1 MKTLRVGII
10 GTNGLPGKYGGWDQ
24 LVHHLTFQLRDR
36 FHFVVYGSSFDAEP
50 GLKEC
55 NGARLVHVPLKA
67 NGAQSIIYDL
77 VSCLHAVFTCDVL
90 FICGTS
96 GCVFLPFIRLFGRT
110 IVVNPDGLEWLRG
123 KWSRPVKW
131 FLKLSERFGVRF
143 ADRVIADNQ
152 RIADYIEES
161 YGRRSRTSSS
171 TAATTSS
178 AASRWARRPRAGT
191 GFEPAPTPSRCAASS
206 RRTTSTPSS
215 RPSGAARWTSW
226 WWATGTTASTAGACG
241 SGTRDCPNL
250 KLLDPI
256 YTQGTLDELRSNCG
270 VYVHG
275 HSVGGTNPSL
285 VEAMSLGLC
294 VAAYD
299 VEFNRETTE
308 RAALY
313 FAHERRAEGA
323 GGRAL
328 PGRGRRGRHREEDEG
343 DRRAPLHLAVGHRQ
357 VRAGLRG
364 RRPGSKAGPERPD
377 PQIPPST
384 ERAFSTAW
392 EATKWR

>member
-10 GTNGLPGKYGGWDQ
+10 GTNGLPGRYGGWDQ
-24 LVHHLTFQLRDR
+24 LVHHLTLQLRDR
-36 FHFVVYGSSFDAEP
+36 FHFTVYGSAFDAEP

-67 NGAQSIIYDL
+67 NGAQSIVYDL
-77 VSCLHAVFTCDVL
+77 VSCLHAVFGCDVL

-123 KWSRPVKW
+123 KWSRPVRW

-152 RIADYIEES
+152 RIADHITEC
-161 YGRRSRTSSS
+161 YGRESDLIEYGGDHVLGGIPLGEET
-171 TAATTSS
+171 
-178 AASRWARRPRAGT
+178 ARRYGIRAGAYA
-191 GFEPAPTPSRCAASS
+191 FKVCRIEPENNIHTIIEAFRDGPMDLVVVGNWNYSEYGRGL
-206 RRTTSTPSS
+206 RKRY
-215 RPSGAARWTSW
+215 
-226 WWATGTTASTAGACG
+226 AG
-241 SGTRDCPNL
+241 CPDL

-294 VAAYD
+294 VVAYD
-299 VEFNRETTE
+299 VGFNRETTE

-313 FAHERRAEGA
+313 FSTSDELRKQVEALSRGEVDAAAIGRKMKEIAARRYTWHA
-323 GGRAL
+323 
-328 PGRGRRGRHREEDEG
+328 
-343 DRRAPLHLAVGHRQ
+343 
-357 VRAGLRG
+357 
-364 RRPGSKAGPERPD
+364 
-377 PQIPPST
+377 I
-384 ERAFSTAW
+384 TAKYSRVFL
-392 EATKWR
+392 ECARSESP